1 MSYNTTKMTCDD
13 RTSYSEQLEKVMAW
27 KNTNKMVLTDYGAMY
42 IQGSAPQQH
51 VVKASLNTHS
61 QFGQKAKMVGRLR
74 AKLQAK
80 KMAEAVPTLSDA

>member
-1 MSYNTTKMTCDD
+1 MSYTTTKMTCDD
-13 RTSYSEQLEKVMAW
+13 RTSYNATLDKVMTY
-27 KNTNKMVLTDYGAMY
+27 KNTNQMVLTDYGAMY
-42 IQGSAPQQH
+42 ITGSAPHQH
-51 VVKASLNTHS
+51 VVKASLNTHN

>member
-1 MSYNTTKMTCDD
+1 MSYTTTKMTCDD
-13 RTSYSEQLEKVMAW
+13 RTSYADQLEKVMAW

-42 IQGSAPQQH
+42 VQGSGPAQH
-51 VVKASLNTHS
+51 TVKASLNTHN
-61 QFGQKAKMVGRLR
+61 QFGHKAKVVGRLR